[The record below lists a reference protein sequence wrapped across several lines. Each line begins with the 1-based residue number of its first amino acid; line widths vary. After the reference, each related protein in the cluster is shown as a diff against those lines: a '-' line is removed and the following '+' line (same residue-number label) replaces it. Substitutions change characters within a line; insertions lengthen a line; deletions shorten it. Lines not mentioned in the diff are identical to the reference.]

1 MNKIKLI
8 IICLFFIISKFDA
21 QVTVGTENLVDKR
34 LPIEPSANYNY
45 TQTIYLS
52 SEIYTSGNITSL
64 SYYATP
70 TTVISNAN
78 NWTIYLGHTTK
89 SVFSSTSDWVSNS
102 NLIQVF
108 SGVVTLSGS
117 VATIIFDTPFA
128 YNGIDNLVVAI
139 YENTPSAN
147 SPSDDFYCTAANG
160 NRALSLR
167 AGVNSINPSSPATAS
182 SIVTAIANITFGGI
196 SHPGPPPTN
205 LTVLENTTNSANLS
219 WTESGT
225 ATKWNIQWDT
235 SSFVLGTG
243 NIINEVT
250 ANPFNLTG
258 LDPGRYY
265 QFYVQANYDASGVS
279 YWAGPYS
286 FYTIGIPQFKF
297 HLAFE
302 DATGA
307 KDTLWFI
314 FDSLGTPNYDPIFGE
329 EPVLLSANQFEVYIE
344 SWGGTVKTIA
354 GSSNNSYVS
363 TQIKAQNYI
372 YPLTMSW
379 DSSLF
384 FNNNLPFTIN
394 TASLDN
400 DWFFFQSDGSLH
412 HQYNMLTADSD
423 YVNLPT
429 FTWGSQSQFPF
440 VFSFGYDP
448 FLSTNEKL
456 NEWNHLNIYPNPVG
470 DYFYVDV
477 ADEKIKDFAVK
488 VLDAVGNV
496 LIYKKQYGQSLK
508 LDVSLLSKG
517 IYIVEVFTDNFSY
530 REKIIKY

>member
-1 MNKIKLI
+1 MKIIQLI
-8 IICLFFIISKFDA
+8 IICLFCLLNKSNA
-21 QVTVGTENLVDKR
+21 QVTIGSENLVDKR
-34 LPIEPSANYNY
+34 LPIELSSNYNY

-89 SVFSSTSDWVSNS
+89 SAFSSTSDWIPNS
-102 NLIQVF
+102 NLTQVF
-108 SGVVTLSGS
+108 SGIVTLSGG

-147 SPSDDFYCTAANG
+147 SPSDDFYCTATSG

-167 AGVNSINPSSPATAS
+167 AAVNSINPSSPATAS

-196 SHPGPPPTN
+196 SHPGPPPNN

-219 WTESGT
+219 WTENGT
-225 ATKWNIQWDT
+225 ANKWNIQWDT
-235 SSFVLGTG
+235 TGFTLGTG
-243 NIINEVT
+243 NVINDIT
-250 ANPFNLTG
+250 TNPFNLTG

-307 KDTLWFI
+307 KDTVWLITDTLATSGYDAI
-314 FDSLGTPNYDPIFGE
+314 FNELPQQLTTDSFR
-329 EPVLLSANQFEVYIE
+329 VYIKHNVND
-344 SWGGTVKTIA
+344 SGKVTAI
-354 GSSNNSYVS
+354 NSEPFFLADLFIYAQDYV
-363 TQIKAQNYI
+363 
-372 YPLTMSW
+372 YPLTMYW

-384 FNNNLPFTIN
+384 NNNNLSSEIN
-394 TASLDN
+394 YARLYN
-400 DWFFFQSDGSLH
+400 DWFFFNNNEPTIQAF
-412 HQYNMLTADSD
+412 NMLTTD
-423 YVNLPT
+423 YVLLPAYSY
-429 FTWGSQSQFPF
+429 GSANQFPLQCTIGWGL
-440 VFSFGYDP
+440 VGINEVNLKQTNLI
-448 FLSTNEKL
+448 LS
-456 NEWNHLNIYPNPVG
+456 PNPC
-470 DYFYVDV
+470 DDKVDV
-477 ADEKIKDFAVK
+477 LLKDSFQK
-488 VLDAVGNV
+488 NTQLQ
-496 LIYKKQYGQSLK
+496 LIDLQGKQL
-508 LDVSLLSKG
+508 LTMNLLSNKTSVDVKGLPNG
-517 IYIVEVFTDNFSY
+517 IYFIWVYSEEFSY